1 MKSNNQIIKY
11 SPEYISYLANGDSAA
26 VFITRDV
33 VKSINTKDKW
43 IDVIELQ
50 GQKNWDCKW
59 DFKRIVVEI
68 FPRKIKPIY
77 PKNATLEMKKYI
89 TWETA
94 QRDIREQRSKGIKGV
109 QYKIIPK
116 LINRNKGKYKEVDTL
131 WDIRLEAWVE
141 CEWRD
146 YPCEIRKRKMPL
158 EPDWEYKILSVKKL

>member
-1 MKSNNQIIKY
+1 MKSNNQNIKY

-26 VFITRDV
+26 VFITRDI

-68 FPRKIKPIY
+68 LPRKIKPIY

-89 TWETA
+89 TWK
-94 QRDIREQRSKGIKGV
+94 QH
-109 QYKIIPK
+109 
-116 LINRNKGKYKEVDTL
+116 
-131 WDIRLEAWVE
+131 
-141 CEWRD
+141 
-146 YPCEIRKRKMPL
+146 KR
-158 EPDWEYKILSVKKL
+158 I

>member
-1 MKSNNQIIKY
+1 MKNNNQKIKY

-26 VFITRDV
+26 VFITRDI

-43 IDVIELQ
+43 IDVVELQ

-109 QYKIIPK
+109 QY
-116 LINRNKGKYKEVDTL
+116 
-131 WDIRLEAWVE
+131 
-141 CEWRD
+141 
-146 YPCEIRKRKMPL
+146 
-158 EPDWEYKILSVKKL
+158 